1 MSGYAET
8 ELPNDFQ
15 RETMTISE
23 TANFYDFTGQA
34 IVVTGGTGALGS
46 EIACGLVGLGAKVA
60 ILGRNAEAA
69 NKVLDRMNA
78 RRDSAKFFFC
88 DVQEADSIQKASS
101 DVLAFYGRVDA
112 LVNAAGGNNA
122 KATTNP
128 EQSFF
133 DLPPEAL
140 RSVFDLN
147 VLGTV
152 LPSQIFG
159 KLMAEHGLGS
169 ILNITSMAAV
179 RPLTRVA
186 AYAAAKAAVSNF
198 TQWLA
203 VHLAQECSP
212 NLRVNAIAPGFF
224 ITEQNRFLLTDS
236 RTGELTNRGKS
247 ILAHTPAG
255 RFGTPEDLLSSVFWL
270 LSPASSFVTGAVIPV
285 DGGFGAYSGV

>member
-1 MSGYAET
+1 
-8 ELPNDFQ
+8 
-15 RETMTISE
+15 MTISE
-23 TANFYDFTGQA
+23 TANFYDFTGQV

-46 EIACGLVGLGAKVA
+46 EIACGLVDLGAKVA
-60 ILGRNAEAA
+60 ILGRNADAA
-69 NKVLDRMNA
+69 NKILDRMGS

-88 DVQEADSIQKASS
+88 DVQEADSVKKASS

-133 DLPPEAL
+133 DLSPEAL
-140 RSVFDLN
+140 RSVFNLN

-159 KLMAEHGLGS
+159 KLMAEEGRGS

-186 AYAAAKAAVSNF
+186 AYSAAKAAVSNF

-224 ITEQNRFLLTDS
+224 ITEQNRFLLTDP
-236 RTGELTNRGKS
+236 RTGELTTRGKS

-255 RFGTPEDLLSSVFWL
+255 RFGTPEDLLSAVFWL

>member
-1 MSGYAET
+1 MS
-8 ELPNDFQ
+8 
-15 RETMTISE
+15 ISE
-23 TANFYDFTGQA
+23 TAALYNFSGQT
-34 IVVTGGTGALGS
+34 IVLSGGTGALGG
-46 EIACGLVGLGAKVA
+46 EIACGLAGLGAKVV
-60 ILGRNAEAA
+60 ILGRNVEAA
-69 NKVLDRMNA
+69 KKLLDRLESKRHNA
-78 RRDSAKFFFC
+78 NFFSC
-88 DVQEADSIQKASS
+88 DVQDVDSIQRVSLEIIAS
-101 DVLAFYGRVDA
+101 YGKIDA
-112 LVNAAGGNNA
+112 LINAAGGNNA
-122 KATTNP
+122 KATTSP

-133 DLPPEAL
+133 DLSPEAL

-147 VLGTV
+147 VMGTL

-159 KLMAEHGLGS
+159 KLMAAQGRGN

-179 RPLTRVA
+179 RPLTRVG
-186 AYAAAKAAVSNF
+186 AYSAAKAAVSNF

-224 ITEQNRFLLTDS
+224 VTEQNRFLLTDS
-236 RTGELTNRGKS
+236 TGELTSRGKS

-255 RFGTPEDLLSSVFWL
+255 RFGTPEDLLSAVFWL